1 MRAEKEDL
9 GISLMLKRIITGTGI
24 FAVLIGMF
32 ASRIFWTTEI
42 TVLEGGVLTAGEV
55 LFDAVLALMAIV
67 GTFEVVRAM
76 DVKMLFIEKIIA
88 LIFPIIVFPIATFC
102 GATYAFIVIAI
113 YDMLTV
119 ALSVFAF
126 KNATL
131 ESVGLT
137 MLSVFY
143 PTGLILPLVAV
154 NLMSFEALLLV
165 FAVSPLCDT
174 MAYFVGSALRGKKLC
189 PDISPNKTIS
199 GAIGGIAGGAIG
211 GVAVYFFSNWLYSA
225 GVLAGTA
232 FTVGALW
239 ADVIIFIVAG
249 ALFAALTELGDLAES
264 VIKRKL
270 GIKDMGKL
278 FPGHGGMM
286 DRIDGLSFVSPV
298 AALIFCVIIP
308 AIV

>member
-1 MRAEKEDL
+1 
-9 GISLMLKRIITGTGI
+9 MLKRIITGAGI
-24 FAVLIGMF
+24 FAVLMGMF

-42 TVLEGGVLTAGEV
+42 TTLEGGDLTAGVV

>member
-42 TVLEGGVLTAGEV
+42 TTLEGGDLTAGVV

-154 NLMSFEALLLV
+154 NLMSFEASLLV

-189 PDISPNKTIS
+189 PEISPNKTIS

-225 GVLAGTA
+225 GVLAGEA

>member
-42 TVLEGGVLTAGEV
+42 TVLVGGVLTAGEV

>member
-42 TVLEGGVLTAGEV
+42 TTLEGGDLTAGVV

-102 GATYAFIVIAI
+102 GATYAFVVIAI
-113 YDMLTV
+113 YGMLTV

-126 KNATL
+126 KDATL

-286 DRIDGLSFVSPV
+286 DRVDGLSFVSPV

>member
-42 TVLEGGVLTAGEV
+42 TTLEGGDLTAGVV

-102 GATYAFIVIAI
+102 GATYAFVVIAI

>member
-1 MRAEKEDL
+1 
-9 GISLMLKRIITGTGI
+9 MLKRIITGAGI

-102 GATYAFIVIAI
+102 GATYAFVVIAI
-113 YDMLTV
+113 YGMLTV

-126 KNATL
+126 KDATL

-225 GVLAGTA
+225 GVLAGEA

>member
-1 MRAEKEDL
+1 
-9 GISLMLKRIITGTGI
+9 MLKRIITGAGI

-42 TVLEGGVLTAGEV
+42 TTLEGGDLTAGVV

-113 YDMLTV
+113 YNMLTV

-126 KNATL
+126 KDATL

-154 NLMSFEALLLV
+154 NLMSFEASLLV

-189 PDISPNKTIS
+189 PEISPNKTIS

>member
-1 MRAEKEDL
+1 
-9 GISLMLKRIITGTGI
+9 MLKRIITGTGI

-42 TVLEGGVLTAGEV
+42 TTLEGGDLTAGVV

-199 GAIGGIAGGAIG
+199 GAIGGIVGGAIG

>member
-1 MRAEKEDL
+1 
-9 GISLMLKRIITGTGI
+9 MLKRIITGAGI

-42 TVLEGGVLTAGEV
+42 TTLEGGVLTAGVV
-55 LFDAVLALMAIV
+55 LFDAVLTLMAIV

>member
-9 GISLMLKRIITGTGI
+9 GISLMLKRIITGAGI

-42 TVLEGGVLTAGEV
+42 TTLEGGDLTAGVV

-126 KNATL
+126 KDATL

-154 NLMSFEALLLV
+154 NLMSFEASLLV

-174 MAYFVGSALRGKKLC
+174 MAYFVGSALRGRKLC
-189 PDISPNKTIS
+189 PEISPNKTIS

>member
-42 TVLEGGVLTAGEV
+42 TTLEGGDLTAGVV

-143 PTGLILPLVAV
+143 PTGLLLPLVAV
-154 NLMSFEALLLV
+154 NLMSFEASLLV

-189 PDISPNKTIS
+189 PEISPNKTIS

>member
-42 TVLEGGVLTAGEV
+42 TTLGGGVLTAGVV

-102 GATYAFIVIAI
+102 GAIYAFVVIAI
-113 YDMLTV
+113 YGMLTV

-199 GAIGGIAGGAIG
+199 GAIGGIVGGAIG

-225 GVLAGTA
+225 GVLAGEA

>member
-42 TVLEGGVLTAGEV
+42 TTLEGGVLTAGVV

-286 DRIDGLSFVSPV
+286 DRVDGLSFVSPV

>member
-1 MRAEKEDL
+1 
-9 GISLMLKRIITGTGI
+9 MLKRIITGTGI

-42 TVLEGGVLTAGEV
+42 TVLEGGVLTAGVV

-126 KNATL
+126 KDATL

-154 NLMSFEALLLV
+154 NLMSFEASLLV

-189 PDISPNKTIS
+189 PEISPNKTIS

>member
-9 GISLMLKRIITGTGI
+9 GISLMLKRIITGAGI

-42 TVLEGGVLTAGEV
+42 TTLEGGDLTAGVV

-143 PTGLILPLVAV
+143 PTGLLLPLVAV
-154 NLMSFEALLLV
+154 NLMSFEASLLV

-189 PDISPNKTIS
+189 PEISPNKTIS

>member
-1 MRAEKEDL
+1 
-9 GISLMLKRIITGTGI
+9 MLKRIITGTGI

-32 ASRIFWTTEI
+32 ASRIFWTPEI

-286 DRIDGLSFVSPV
+286 DRVDGLSFVSPV

>member
-42 TVLEGGVLTAGEV
+42 TTLGGGDLTAGVV

-102 GATYAFIVIAI
+102 GAIYAFVVIAI
-113 YDMLTV
+113 YGMLTV

-126 KNATL
+126 KDATL

>member
-102 GATYAFIVIAI
+102 GATYAFVVIAI
-113 YDMLTV
+113 YGMLTV

-126 KNATL
+126 KDATL

-199 GAIGGIAGGAIG
+199 GAIGGIVGGAIG

-239 ADVIIFIVAG
+239 ADIIIFIVAG

>member
-9 GISLMLKRIITGTGI
+9 GISLMLKRIITGAGI

-42 TVLEGGVLTAGEV
+42 TTLEGGDLTAGVV

-88 LIFPIIVFPIATFC
+88 LIFPIIVFPVATFC

-154 NLMSFEALLLV
+154 NLMSFEASLLV

-189 PDISPNKTIS
+189 PEISPNKTIS

>member
-1 MRAEKEDL
+1 
-9 GISLMLKRIITGTGI
+9 MLKRIITGAGI

-42 TVLEGGVLTAGEV
+42 TTLEGGDLTAGVV

-88 LIFPIIVFPIATFC
+88 LIFPIIVFPVATFC

-154 NLMSFEALLLV
+154 NLMSFEASLLV

-189 PDISPNKTIS
+189 PEISPNKTIS

>member
-9 GISLMLKRIITGTGI
+9 GISLMLKRIITGAGI

-42 TVLEGGVLTAGEV
+42 TTLEGGDLTAGVV

-126 KNATL
+126 KDATL

-143 PTGLILPLVAV
+143 PTGLTLPLVAV

-189 PDISPNKTIS
+189 PAISPNKTIS

-239 ADVIIFIVAG
+239 ADVIIFVVAG

>member
-9 GISLMLKRIITGTGI
+9 GISLMLKRIITGAGI

-42 TVLEGGVLTAGEV
+42 TTLEGGDLTAGVV

-88 LIFPIIVFPIATFC
+88 LIFPIIVFPMATFC

-126 KNATL
+126 KDATL

-154 NLMSFEALLLV
+154 NLMSFEASLLV

-189 PDISPNKTIS
+189 PEISPNKTIS

>member
-42 TVLEGGVLTAGEV
+42 TTLEGGDLTAGVV

-102 GATYAFIVIAI
+102 GATYAFVVIAI
-113 YDMLTV
+113 YGMLTV

-126 KNATL
+126 KDATL

-199 GAIGGIAGGAIG
+199 GAIGGIVGGAIG

-225 GVLAGTA
+225 GVLAGEA

-249 ALFAALTELGDLAES
+249 ALFAALTELGDLSES

-298 AALIFCVIIP
+298 AALIFCVIIR

>member
-42 TVLEGGVLTAGEV
+42 TTLEGGDLTAGVV

-225 GVLAGTA
+225 GVLAGEA

>member
-1 MRAEKEDL
+1 
-9 GISLMLKRIITGTGI
+9 MLKRIITGAGI

-42 TVLEGGVLTAGEV
+42 TTLEGGDLTAGVV

-126 KNATL
+126 KDATL

-189 PDISPNKTIS
+189 PAISPNKTIS

>member
-102 GATYAFIVIAI
+102 GATYAFVVIAI
-113 YDMLTV
+113 YGMLTV

-126 KNATL
+126 KDATL

-199 GAIGGIAGGAIG
+199 GAIGGIVGGAIG

-225 GVLAGTA
+225 GVLAGEA

>member
-1 MRAEKEDL
+1 
-9 GISLMLKRIITGTGI
+9 MLKRIITGTGI

-42 TVLEGGVLTAGEV
+42 TVLVGGVLTAGEV

-102 GATYAFIVIAI
+102 GATYAFVVIAI
-113 YDMLTV
+113 YGMLTV

-126 KNATL
+126 KDATL

-199 GAIGGIAGGAIG
+199 GAIGGIVGGAIG

-225 GVLAGTA
+225 GVLAGEA

>member
-9 GISLMLKRIITGTGI
+9 GISLMLKRMITGAGI

-42 TVLEGGVLTAGEV
+42 TTLEGGDLTAGVV

-126 KNATL
+126 KDATL

-154 NLMSFEALLLV
+154 NLMSFEASLLV

-189 PDISPNKTIS
+189 PEISPNKTIS

>member
-67 GTFEVVRAM
+67 GSFEVVRAM

-102 GATYAFIVIAI
+102 GAIYAFVVIAI
-113 YDMLTV
+113 YGMLTV

-126 KNATL
+126 KDATL

-199 GAIGGIAGGAIG
+199 GAIGGIVGGAIG

-225 GVLAGTA
+225 GVLAGEA

>member
-1 MRAEKEDL
+1 
-9 GISLMLKRIITGTGI
+9 MLKRIITGTGI

-42 TVLEGGVLTAGEV
+42 TTLEGGVLTAGVV

-286 DRIDGLSFVSPV
+286 DRVDGLSFVSPV

>member
-1 MRAEKEDL
+1 
-9 GISLMLKRIITGTGI
+9 MLKRIITGTGI

-42 TVLEGGVLTAGEV
+42 TTLEGGDLTAGVV

-76 DVKMLFIEKIIA
+76 DVKMLFLEKIIA

-286 DRIDGLSFVSPV
+286 DRVDGLSFVSPV

>member
-9 GISLMLKRIITGTGI
+9 GILLMLKRIITGTGI

-42 TVLEGGVLTAGEV
+42 TTLEGGDLTAGVV

>member
-9 GISLMLKRIITGTGI
+9 GISLMLKRIITGAGI

-42 TVLEGGVLTAGEV
+42 TTLEGGDLTAGVV

-225 GVLAGTA
+225 GILAGTA

>member
-42 TVLEGGVLTAGEV
+42 TTLEGGVLTAGVV

>member
-1 MRAEKEDL
+1 
-9 GISLMLKRIITGTGI
+9 MLKRIITGTGI

>member
-9 GISLMLKRIITGTGI
+9 GISLMLKRIITGAGI

-42 TVLEGGVLTAGEV
+42 TTLEGGDLTAGVV

-88 LIFPIIVFPIATFC
+88 LIFPIIVFPVATFC

-154 NLMSFEALLLV
+154 NLMSFEASLLV

-189 PDISPNKTIS
+189 PEISPNKTIS

-286 DRIDGLSFVSPV
+286 DRVDGLSFVSPV

>member
-9 GISLMLKRIITGTGI
+9 GISLMLKRIITGAGI

-42 TVLEGGVLTAGEV
+42 TTLEGGVLTAGVV

>member
-1 MRAEKEDL
+1 
-9 GISLMLKRIITGTGI
+9 MLKRIITGTGI

-32 ASRIFWTTEI
+32 ASRIFWTREI
-42 TVLEGGVLTAGEV
+42 TVLEGGVLTAGVV

-102 GATYAFIVIAI
+102 GATYAFVVIAI
-113 YDMLTV
+113 YGMLTV

-126 KNATL
+126 KDATL

-199 GAIGGIAGGAIG
+199 GAIGGIVGGAIG

-298 AALIFCVIIP
+298 AALIFCVIIR

>member
-9 GISLMLKRIITGTGI
+9 GISLMLKRIIPGTGI

-42 TVLEGGVLTAGEV
+42 TTLEGGDLTAGVV

-286 DRIDGLSFVSPV
+286 DRVDGLSFVSPV